1 MYLETILVLSQRQRY
16 VRSIDVAEYMGYS
29 KPSVSR
35 AIGILKNGGYVNM
48 DKDGYLTLTD
58 EACAGY
64 STATRVS
71 PPLRSRDHVEA
82 MRAGLKD
89 GTIDAI
95 VTDHAPH
102 APEEKDVEFRYAP
115 NGFCG
120 LETSVGVIL
129 TELYH
134 TGEFS
139 INEIV
144 NKMSTSPAR
153 ISHCSASSNSAE
165 RFPSLTCEKTNLLFY
180 NIALSSFKNM
190 E

>member
-1 MYLETILVLSQRQRY
+1 MNITCEVTVHH
-16 VRSIDVAEYMGYS
+16 
-29 KPSVSR
+29 
-35 AIGILKNGGYVNM
+35 
-48 DKDGYLTLTD
+48 LTLTD

-115 NGFCG
+115 NGSAVWKPLWGSSLRNCTTR
-120 LETSVGVIL
+120 ES
-129 TELYH
+129 
-134 TGEFS
+134 S
-139 INEIV
+139 PSM
-144 NKMSTSPAR
+144 KSST
-153 ISHCSASSNSAE
+153 
-165 RFPSLTCEKTNLLFY
+165 K
-180 NIALSSFKNM
+180 
-190 E
+190 